1 MVCGASCSAACFVVL
16 VLFDDVLK
24 DAAWVYDVLKDAAW
38 VYGACISPDCAHLVT
53 G

>member
-24 DAAWVYDVLKDAAW
+24 DAAWVY
-38 VYGACISPDCAHLVT
+38 GACISPDGAHVVT